1 MMGGLSGKRGVYLSQ
16 ILEFQHIIYEMEE
29 VFILCLMMYL
39 ILRHSSLSNNVFNT
53 YGESQ
58 LWVVHSERVIHL
70 QKIKVK
76 KIIFR

>member
-39 ILRHSSLSNNVFNT
+39 ILKLNMKEENC
-53 YGESQ
+53 
-58 LWVVHSERVIHL
+58 I
-70 QKIKVK
+70 
-76 KIIFR
+76 